1 MHNTMHMAF
10 NKESMPRKS
19 IPEEANFDYEKWK
32 TDMAEMQSKE
42 KFQKELARFESKKR
56 KNEQLERQR
65 KNGYSKSLPRPEEQ
79 DQPVKRKIRD
89 VPLIGDIKKDKLKNS
104 LAMTNEDKAILVARE
119 RDMSRNRGIC
129 MSEI

>member
-1 MHNTMHMAF
+1 MLIEISSIKGNSGAGSPVFSRPGLMHNTMHMAF

-42 KFQKELARFESKKR
+42 KFQKELAMFESKKR

-65 KNGYSKSLPRPEEQ
+65 KNGYSKSLPRPEE
-79 DQPVKRKIRD
+79 
-89 VPLIGDIKKDKLKNS
+89 
-104 LAMTNEDKAILVARE
+104 
-119 RDMSRNRGIC
+119 
-129 MSEI
+129 